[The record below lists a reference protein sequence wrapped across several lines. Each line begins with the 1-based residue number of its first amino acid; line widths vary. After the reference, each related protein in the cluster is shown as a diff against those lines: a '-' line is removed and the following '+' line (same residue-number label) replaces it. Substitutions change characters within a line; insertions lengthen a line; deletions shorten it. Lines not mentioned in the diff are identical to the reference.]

1 MSRRDISTDAAVDDK
16 ENTVPNSA
24 ADVPMVTSKSELL
37 TPCLSDPMAEF
48 DDDPTEGTGIDGI
61 NDLPDINNEQI
72 SQNQPV
78 SHTGVPRT
86 QGAAGSQTQGAQP
99 QSADPEKRKLIQ
111 QQLALL
117 FHAHKCQRRE
127 QNNGEACT
135 LPHCRTMK
143 NVLNHISTCSAG
155 KSCQVAHCASSRQI
169 ITHWRNCLRQD
180 CPVCLPFKQ
189 ASDRQKQ
196 TVAVAAAGA
205 AQASRT
211 VSTGPQAKV
220 NAATQQI
227 PSNMNEA
234 QMQKAYAALGLT
246 FNGIQASTSR
256 PGQQNNQ
263 VNLGLNPGQSAQVGN
278 SNPTMNS
285 LTAVGGLNATDGLHI
300 VPQTNKGTK
309 QWHESVTQDLR
320 NHLVNKVVQAVF
332 PTQDPAALKDRRMN
346 NLVSYARKV
355 EGDIYETANRRAKKA
370 YEEQESDFE
379 DEMLS
384 DMSRDPEMSFPKL
397 STPKKG
403 DKSEGKSKG
412 KKSKFEDDI
421 SDDSNFVTPKKKKR
435 SNSKIVYAKISDS
448 NYEEKANG
456 KKGAKKRNSKV
467 KRKAEDSSDEDRYT
481 GNRKSKDKKRRRIKR
496 MAYSNE
502 DDIGTD
508 DEDVP
513 DPDTGGYLKRR
524 KIRKVQGQ
532 KKLGDETMAAQKAE
546 ESRRKRIEERQK
558 EYNAYVQVEGAEEEG
573 DIPEGTEREQAID
586 TSSTND
592 KILGSPRKVLVTTK
606 CVLEMDE
613 NKKPLIEVDRTLIRK
628 LKPHQV
634 EAVRFMYNC
643 CVERLAILKKEE
655 GAGCILAHCMGLG
668 KTLSVITFVHTMLS
682 NVKLTKMSKCLVV
695 CPLNTCLNWVN
706 EFQIWL
712 DDVDFEIKVY
722 EMSRVKQNFE
732 RAQMLKEWH
741 ESRAGVMI
749 LGYDMYRNFVN
760 GSNCKNEKQK
770 KIFFETLSNPGPDLV
785 VCDEGHILKNDK
797 TSLSKAMNTITSRR
811 RIVLTGTPLQNNL
824 GEYHCMVSFVKPSLL
839 GTRKEFYNRF
849 ANPITNGQCSDSTP
863 TDVKVMKRR
872 AHILHKL
879 LAGCVQRK
887 DYSALTKFLPPK
899 MEYVISVRL
908 SKVQMSLYEKYLEL
922 SGVTT
927 NPDTKTKGAQLF
939 KDYQALMRIW
949 THPWVLKLDEI
960 RQENKRQFDDSKDSF
975 IEDEDSKAEDSFIN
989 DSTTSDEDDDVMS
1002 DDSTK
1007 ISKKNGAGSSC
1018 MDEADMGYGGP
1029 KELTSEWWAEFVK
1042 EEDKYKLEL
1051 SGKLKLLFEILKMSE
1066 DIGDKVLVFSQSL
1079 LSLDIIEDVLAKI
1092 DEVNQP
1098 EASSDEDNAG
1108 NKDGKAGDKPVEV
1121 AVGGSEGASSS
1132 EIGAGEGASKE
1143 LSEEDKTAKE
1153 LKERLSQY
1161 GKSWTKGGDYL
1172 RMDGSTSS
1180 IHRKA
1185 SQDMFNDP
1193 ENLRARLFL
1202 ISTKAGSLGINLV
1215 SANRVI
1221 IFDASWNPSHDIQ
1234 SIFRAY
1240 RFGQVK
1246 PVYVYRFLAQ
1256 GTMEEKIYERQV
1268 TKQSLSQR
1276 VVDEHQIER
1285 HFTAADLQE
1294 LYRFIPDRLDDPN
1307 RKERPLPILPKDHM
1321 LAEISTTNKEW
1332 IVTFHEHDSLLE
1344 NVEEQKLTED
1354 EKKAAWE
1361 DYENEKKGINM
1372 NRYESQPS
1380 DETKEHGS
1388 INSRSQGQTST
1399 QQKNSDTTNGLE
1411 TENSDIYLTLENSQK
1426 IIDFVETCDA
1436 QRVEKDIIMTTEL
1449 ENQTDKTNKVS
1460 TSVVY
1465 ETQMKDNV
1473 YSLRENENIT
1483 AVDELI
1489 KYLDKTGNHAEEH
1502 AEGPTKSDAKV
1513 KQKLETYD
1521 DLIEIVDLTGDDF
1534 EPDKETLTQVS
1545 KGC

>member
-1 MSRRDISTDAAVDDK
+1 MVNEDLGEENSLERALEMSRRDISTDEDNWLAAVDDK

-48 DDDPTEGTGIDGI
+48 DDDPTEGTGIEGI

-72 SQNQPV
+72 PQNQSV
-78 SHTGVPRT
+78 AHTGVPRT

-99 QSADPEKRKLIQ
+99 QSADPEKRNLIQ
-111 QQLALL
+111 QQLVLL
-117 FHAHKCQRRE
+117 LHAHKCQRRE
-127 QNNGEACT
+127 QSNGGACT

-143 NVLNHISTCSAG
+143 NVLNHMTTCSAG
-155 KSCQVAHCASSRQI
+155 RSCQVAHCASSRQI

-180 CPVCLPFKQ
+180 CPVCLPLKR

-196 TVAVAAAGA
+196 PVAVAAAGA
-205 AQASRT
+205 AQASPA

-220 NAATQQI
+220 NAATPQI

-256 PGQQNNQ
+256 PGQLNNQ
-263 VNLGLNPGQSAQVGN
+263 VNLGLNPGQPAQVGN
-278 SNPTMNS
+278 SNPTLNS

-300 VPQTNKGTK
+300 VAQTNKGTQ

-320 NHLVNKVVQAVF
+320 NHLVNKLVQAAF
-332 PTQDPAALKDRRMN
+332 STQDPAALKDRRMN
-346 NLVSYARKV
+346 NLVAYARKV
-355 EGDIYETANRRAKKA
+355 EGDIYETANRREEYYHFLAEKIYKIQKELEEKRIRRREEQHKQQGAGTDVPDGPRSNPTSSLPGDLFCNQTSIATLGIGPRMTAMQPGSSRTTPPLVNQEPGMRSVKEELTGLDTGGVSTPKTEPLDSSDDMKSNPMDTSKPSGTTPVTSPAQLKPPRSKKIFKPDKLRMALMSTLEKLNRQDPESLPFRQPVDPVALQIHAKKA
-370 YEEQESDFE
+370 YEEDESDFE

-384 DMSRDPEMSFPKL
+384 DVSRDPEMSSPKL

-412 KKSKFEDDI
+412 KKSKVENDI
-421 SDDSNFVTPKKKKR
+421 SDDSDFVTPKKKKR
-435 SNSKIVYAKISDS
+435 FNSKIVDAKISDS
-448 NYEEKANG
+448 HSEEEANG
-456 KKGAKKRNSKV
+456 KKGAKKGNSKG
-467 KRKAEDSSDEDRYT
+467 KRKAESSSDEDTYT
-481 GNRKSKDKKRRRIKR
+481 GKRKSKDKKRRRIKR
-496 MAYSNE
+496 MAYRRE

-513 DPDTGGYLKRR
+513 DPDTPGGYLKRR

-532 KKLGDETMAAQKAE
+532 KKLADETMAAQKAE
-546 ESRRKRIEERQK
+546 ESRRKCIEERQK

-573 DIPEGTEREQAID
+573 DIPEGTEREQATD

-643 CVERLAILKKEE
+643 CVERLAIRKKEE

-722 EMSRVKQNFE
+722 EMSRLKQNFVHAE
-732 RAQMLKEWH
+732 MLKEWH

-749 LGYDMYRNFVN
+749 LGYDMYRNLVK
-760 GSNCKNEKQK
+760 GSHCESEKQK

-797 TSLSKAMNTITSRR
+797 TSLFKAMNTITSRR
-811 RIVLTGTPLQNNL
+811 RIVLTGTSLQNNL

-839 GTRKEFYNRF
+839 GTRKEFNNRF

-872 AHILHKL
+872 AHILHEL

-989 DSTTSDEDDDVMS
+989 DFTTSDEDDNVMS

-1007 ISKKNGAGSSC
+1007 KSKKEGAGSSC

-1042 EEDKYKLEL
+1042 EEDEYKLEL
-1051 SGKLKLLFEILKMSE
+1051 SGKLMLLFEILKMCE
-1066 DIGDKVLVFSQSL
+1066 DIGDKV
-1079 LSLDIIEDVLAKI
+1079 
-1092 DEVNQP
+1092 
-1098 EASSDEDNAG
+1098 
-1108 NKDGKAGDKPVEV
+1108 
-1121 AVGGSEGASSS
+1121 
-1132 EIGAGEGASKE
+1132 
-1143 LSEEDKTAKE
+1143 
-1153 LKERLSQY
+1153 
-1161 GKSWTKGGDYL
+1161 
-1172 RMDGSTSS
+1172 
-1180 IHRKA
+1180 
-1185 SQDMFNDP
+1185 
-1193 ENLRARLFL
+1193 
-1202 ISTKAGSLGINLV
+1202 
-1215 SANRVI
+1215 
-1221 IFDASWNPSHDIQ
+1221 
-1234 SIFRAY
+1234 
-1240 RFGQVK
+1240 
-1246 PVYVYRFLAQ
+1246 
-1256 GTMEEKIYERQV
+1256 
-1268 TKQSLSQR
+1268 
-1276 VVDEHQIER
+1276 
-1285 HFTAADLQE
+1285 
-1294 LYRFIPDRLDDPN
+1294 
-1307 RKERPLPILPKDHM
+1307 
-1321 LAEISTTNKEW
+1321 
-1332 IVTFHEHDSLLE
+1332 
-1344 NVEEQKLTED
+1344 
-1354 EKKAAWE
+1354 
-1361 DYENEKKGINM
+1361 
-1372 NRYESQPS
+1372 
-1380 DETKEHGS
+1380 
-1388 INSRSQGQTST
+1388 
-1399 QQKNSDTTNGLE
+1399 
-1411 TENSDIYLTLENSQK
+1411 
-1426 IIDFVETCDA
+1426 
-1436 QRVEKDIIMTTEL
+1436 
-1449 ENQTDKTNKVS
+1449 
-1460 TSVVY
+1460 
-1465 ETQMKDNV
+1465 
-1473 YSLRENENIT
+1473 
-1483 AVDELI
+1483 
-1489 KYLDKTGNHAEEH
+1489 
-1502 AEGPTKSDAKV
+1502 
-1513 KQKLETYD
+1513 
-1521 DLIEIVDLTGDDF
+1521 
-1534 EPDKETLTQVS
+1534 
-1545 KGC
+1545 